1 MSDKGTESRSE
12 SLHEKVAA
20 VSQEEAPVKEEDL
33 AYGGED
39 TLPPPPTLTAEEEKR
54 LWRKIDMKLMP
65 ILTLMYLCSFL
76 DRGNIGASPSAL
88 VKEQRQLTGSA
99 GNARLQG
106 LTTQLNLTGD
116 KYNIALVSLF
126 TEESDVP
133 PCLLTTDI

>member
-12 SLHEKVAA
+12 SLHEKIAA
-20 VSQEEAPVKEEDL
+20 VSQEEAPVKEKDL

-76 DRGNIGASPSAL
+76 DRGNIGACASTL
-88 VKEQRQLTGSA
+88 VKGAATAERTRRECEA
-99 GNARLQG
+99 ARFDDA
-106 LTTQLNLTGD
+106 T
-116 KYNIALVSLF
+116 KPYR
-126 TEESDVP
+126 
-133 PCLLTTDI
+133 